1 MANCQIIDGKKIAG
15 EYYSK
20 LKADVEYL
28 KNKHHLIPGLAVILV
43 GDDPS
48 SIVYVNNKLRNAK
61 EIGINIFE
69 YFLPEKTSSKI
80 LIAKIEHLNNDHR
93 VHGILLQL
101 PLPSH
106 LDAHE
111 IVNSIDSEK
120 DVDGFT
126 IKNIGLLNSWRDCL
140 EPCTPRGTL
149 ILLKRIFGEDLS
161 GKKVAVI
168 GRSMIVGRP
177 MATMLLR
184 ENCTVT
190 ILHSKSENIAE
201 ECSRADILISATGN
215 PSMVKANW
223 VKRGACVI
231 DVGIIRKNGKL
242 YGDVDFEEVS
252 KVAGYLTPVPGG
264 VGPMTVACMLGNT
277 IKAAC
282 IQKKISIN
290 KESNEA

>member
-1 MANCQIIDGKKIAG
+1 MANCQIIDGRKIAE
-15 EYYSK
+15 EYYAR
-20 LKADVEYL
+20 LKADVDYL
-28 KNKHHLIPGLAVILV
+28 KEKHHLTPGLAVILV

-48 SIVYVNNKLRNAK
+48 SIVYVNHKLRRAK

-69 YFLPEKTSSKI
+69 YPLPEKISSKV

-106 LDAHE
+106 LDSHE
-111 IVNSIDSEK
+111 IINYIDSEK

-126 IKNIGLLNSWRDCL
+126 IKNIGLLSSWRDCL
-140 EPCTPRGTL
+140 EPCTPKGVL
-149 ILLKRIFGEDLS
+149 ILLKRIFGDDLS
-161 GKKVAVI
+161 GKKAAVI

-177 MATMLLR
+177 MAMMLLQ

-190 ILHSKSENIAE
+190 VLHSKSENIEE
-201 ECSRADILISATGN
+201 ECKRADILISATGN
-215 PSMVKANW
+215 PGMLKASW
-223 VKRGACVI
+223 VKEGACVI
-231 DVGIIRKNGKL
+231 DVGIVRREGKL
-242 YGDVDFEEVS
+242 YGDVDFDEV
-252 KVAGYLTPVPGG
+252 KQVAGYLTPVPGG

-282 IQKKISIN
+282 AQKKISLD
-290 KESNEA
+290 KERNEK